1 MRLAAGIPPCARH
14 SGVAIGQSSVQ
25 RLIVW
30 AAYWNDRRNERGRVW
45 HRRFTVPG
53 TYGSAS
59 HDSRVAIVEHNHLAL
74 NR

>member
-1 MRLAAGIPPCARH
+1 
-14 SGVAIGQSSVQ
+14 
-25 RLIVW
+25 LIVW

-74 NR
+74 N